1 MAEKAKFVGSIQH
14 TEDTLQRLF
23 KTEYRTYHQLQI
35 LSQLA
40 VGFLMAALALTV
52 EMSRPLQGV
61 LLLAGCLIMVSS
73 DLPAS
78 LRADKAADSRKGQ
91 LPKNVC
97 TFFNSAMELSGEGAM
112 RLEYSRFQRLVED
125 SEYLYLFLGR
135 KSVCMIDKAA
145 VTGGT
150 AEELKDFVA
159 QKTGLAW
166 RRGRSFLSMNL
177 ADLRQAIRD
186 RRAR

>member
-1 MAEKAKFVGSIQH
+1 MAAKAKFVGGIRH

-23 KTEYRTYHQLQI
+23 KTEYRTYHQLRI

-40 VGFLMAALALTV
+40 IGFVMAAMALTM

-61 LLLAGCLIMVSS
+61 LLLVGCLILVSG
-73 DLPAS
+73 DLPAA
-78 LRADKAADSRKGQ
+78 LRADRAVDARKGN

-97 TFFNSAMELSGEGAM
+97 AFFANSMELSGEGTM
-112 RLEYSRFQRLVED
+112 RLEYGRFQRLIED
-125 SEYLYLFLGR
+125 NEYLYLFLGR
-135 KSVCMIDKAA
+135 GSVCMIDKAA
-145 VTGGT
+145 IEGGS

-177 ADLRQAIRD
+177 TDLRQAIRD
-186 RRAR
+186 RRSR

>member
-40 VGFLMAALALTV
+40 AGFLMAALALTV

-61 LLLAGCLIMVSS
+61 LLLAGCLIMVSG

-78 LRADKAADSRKGQ
+78 LRADKAVDDRKGN

-97 TFFNSAMELSGEGAM
+97 AFFANYMELSGEGSM

-125 SEYLYLFLGR
+125 SGYLYLFLGR

-166 RRGRSFLSMNL
+166 RRNRSFLSMNL